1 MVRISSLVIVFGI
14 VAGIGLLPVPIPGIG
29 ISLGLLIV
37 LVGLVLRLVGV

>member
-29 ISLGLLIV
+29 IGLGLLIV

>member
-1 MVRISSLVIVFGI
+1 MVRISSLIIVFGI

-29 ISLGLLIV
+29 IGLGLLIV

>member
-29 ISLGLLIV
+29 IGFGLLIV

>member
-29 ISLGLLIV
+29 IGLGLLIV
-37 LVGLVLRLVGV
+37 LVGLVLRLIGV